1 MKRPPVIAIS
11 PNALPAE
18 DRPLYKNKALEYGEA
33 SMARVVRAGGAVP
46 LMAYRA
52 DVADAE
58 ALAAHAEAVIGAC
71 DGLVLSG
78 GADVDPPTYGDVL
91 HDERWRGDP
100 LRDAFEIALYR
111 AARAADKPVLG
122 VCRGAQLIN
131 VAEGGTLWQDLRTL
145 REGSLVHRDQEA
157 YDRLGHPLELD
168 VDTRLAP
175 LFEGEPLH
183 VNSVHHQGVRELA
196 PDARVLARAPDGV
209 VEAFEISAAAWIL
222 AVQWHPEWMVTRSSA
237 RLFQA
242 LARAAGGS

>member
-46 LMAYRA
+46 MMAYRA
-52 DVADAE
+52 DVDDLDA
-58 ALAAHAEAVIGAC
+58 LVAHAEAVMDAC

-78 GADVDPPTYGDVL
+78 GADVDPATYGDVL
-91 HDERWRGDP
+91 RDERWRGDP

-111 AARAADKPVLG
+111 AARAADKPILG

-131 VAEGGTLWQDLRTL
+131 VAEGGTLWQDLVSL
-145 REGSLVHRDQEA
+145 REGSLVHRDQDA
-157 YDRLGHPLELD
+157 YDQLGHDLELD
-168 VDTRLAP
+168 ADTRLSP
-175 LFEGEPLH
+175 LFDGEPLR
-183 VNSVHHQGVRELA
+183 VNSVHHQGVRDLA
-196 PDARVLARAPDGV
+196 PGARVLAQAPDGV
-209 VEAFEISAAAWIL
+209 IEAFDIPDASWTL
-222 AVQWHPEWMVTRSSA
+222 AVQWHPEWMATRSSA
-237 RLFQA
+237 RLFEA